1 MIFITVSKN
10 SGSGKN
16 LAKQKQIKKL
26 VFENA
31 FQIQILSKYN
41 TSLLQTKKEEVGS
54 CLQELVRRDGDR
66 ISLRAA

>member
-1 MIFITVSKN
+1 MPNRNKS
-10 SGSGKN
+10 
-16 LAKQKQIKKL
+16 KKL

>member
-1 MIFITVSKN
+1 MIFITALKN
-10 SGSGKN
+10 SGSEKI